1 MGCNIENAIKVKIAF
16 KKKKKKKTEDMLEVA
31 KMFELALNMKKDR
44 S

>member
-1 MGCNIENAIKVKIAF
+1 MGCNIKNAIKVKIAF
-16 KKKKKKKTEDMLEVA
+16 KKKENPEDMLEVA